1 MSVFLEDNRRALEHP
16 EGLEIFIQ
24 HDFDFYS
31 ICYYKEKSNE
41 PVFFLKDPAS
51 SKFNRLNY
59 GRWYMVT
66 ALEKLQKISANE
78 KHLITEEL
86 VNGFW
91 YAIRE
96 GYNHQLDSNLKR
108 EYDTPRIQ
116 NNIKA
121 IKAYIDRIAQKGK
134 VRFDNIMN
142 QQ

>member
-1 MSVFLEDNRRALEHP
+1 MSVLLEDDRRSLDHP
-16 EGLEIFIQ
+16 EGSSLFIQ

-31 ICYYKEKSNE
+31 VCYYKEKSNE
-41 PVFFLKDPAS
+41 PVFFLKNPTS
-51 SKFNRLNY
+51 GKFNRLQY

-66 ALEKLQKISANE
+66 ALEKLQKISENE

-86 VNGFW
+86 VNGLW

-96 GYNHQLDSNLKR
+96 GYNHQLDPNLKR

-121 IKAYIDRIAQKGK
+121 IKAYIDRINQK
-134 VRFDNIMN
+134 RNIRGS
-142 QQ
+142 